1 MSYVFKCF
9 LKCLRVR
16 KNDVKTINCLCNCY
30 CRVLEL
36 ESSGRRD
43 EIRLHYLHE
52 GQIRT
57 ETLPY
62 RLADNRW
69 HLVALGFSSHHC
81 ILYIDCNKVRS
92 LVPIHRL
99 LHPWCWIQLVW
110 LTSSPNILANTVLVI
125 HKHRY
130 NKKVL
135 LRERKRH
142 TACRVA
148 SPTYLGWEGG
158 GGYLPSL
165 GGGTYLGQGG
175 YLPWPGGYLPW
186 PGWGTPP
193 PQGVDR
199 LET

>member
-1 MSYVFKCF
+1 MCPVLTTRQDSTK
-9 LKCLRVR
+9 K
-16 KNDVKTINCLCNCY
+16 KTRMMYYLGNYC

-92 LVPIHRL
+92 LVDL
-99 LHPWCWIQLVW
+99 
-110 LTSSPNILANTVLVI
+110 S
-125 HKHRY
+125 
-130 NKKVL
+130 
-135 LRERKRH
+135 
-142 TACRVA
+142 
-148 SPTYLGWEGG
+148 
-158 GGYLPSL
+158 
-165 GGGTYLGQGG
+165 
-175 YLPWPGGYLPW
+175 
-186 PGWGTPP
+186 
-193 PQGVDR
+193 
-199 LET
+199 

>member
-1 MSYVFKCF
+1 MYYPH
-9 LKCLRVR
+9 
-16 KNDVKTINCLCNCY
+16 NCY

-92 LVPIHRL
+92 LVDLSHKRPLWLQTLRTSRRKICIKFYHFTGGVGGSKMNSCLPKTTIWSFSSSGWKGVNRL
-99 LHPWCWIQLVW
+99 PLYLKRPFGCFPPWG
-110 LTSSPNILANTVLVI
+110 
-125 HKHRY
+125 R
-130 NKKVL
+130 
-135 LRERKRH
+135 R
-142 TACRVA
+142 
-148 SPTYLGWEGG
+148 G
-158 GGYLPSL
+158 
-165 GGGTYLGQGG
+165 
-175 YLPWPGGYLPW
+175 
-186 PGWGTPP
+186 
-193 PQGVDR
+193 
-199 LET
+199 